1 MPKKILLADDSVTI
15 QKVVELTFME
25 GDYEVTCVSN
35 GKAAVQKLQEARPD
49 ILLCDVIM
57 PEMNGYEVAAFVKK
71 NPAFSS
77 IPVILLTGTFEPFDE
92 EKARGSGA
100 DTYITKPFDSRLLI
114 EKVEELISRR
124 AAMQV
129 APASGEAVKIFQS
142 RQEFT
147 LGALPEAPRVE
158 PSVLPGPRQP
168 GADAFMTEEP
178 EFMMPSEEV
187 GMATVRVLTKP
198 PEAPTPAE
206 EPQAPPA
213 PKQEDESPFMAP
225 SHEEAA
231 KPAAPPALPLTE
243 TPAQTHP
250 PVMEMPE
257 AVDLGPMKPED
268 AIPEAAFSD
277 VVAPAHEFL
286 PEPGEVVLTPDA
298 VAKPEEVPAPPE
310 IESGTVSV
318 GGAEDWGAPEKPA
331 SEAAVEAEEK
341 WAVFETG
348 TKEAEP
354 EPEIIHSM
362 ADQQEMVSEAQAVL
376 DQQQHLEHGAPEAR
390 TPFEEESIAAAV
402 EEYAAPVPEAVEAEA
417 TEEAPSPPPYE
428 EVPEQ
433 EVPYLPEEGV
443 ETGLPEIIEPV
454 PPSPSV
460 QVLEPEATLERE
472 VVPELHA
479 EAPVKHVSI
488 EEAAVEEPPTLD
500 QPSLDEPVPPA
511 PEIEAGELP
520 VMAVLPPLRPEM
532 DRSQLE
538 AMVRSLVE
546 EMAPRLIREAAA
558 AMSPEI
564 VRQVA
569 SEAVPEEARKAAAA
583 LVPEHARQAVAQAV
597 PGHVAELAQAA
608 LPAAIRAAAEPM
620 IPEIVRQVA
629 DEKAAEIIRQVA
641 ESTAPALVA
650 EAVKSALPEMVAKEI
665 REMAQSIIR
674 DVAWEVI
681 PELAESLIKRRIQEL
696 ESEVG

>member
-57 PEMNGYEVAAFVKK
+57 PEMNGYEVASFVKK

-147 LGALPEAPRVE
+147 LGALPESPRVE
-158 PSVLPGPRQP
+158 PSVLPGTRQP

-198 PEAPTPAE
+198 PEAPAPPE
-206 EPQAPPA
+206 EPPA
-213 PKQEDESPFMAP
+213 PAAEESPFMAP
-225 SHEEAA
+225 ALEEAE

-243 TPAQTHP
+243 THAQAHP
-250 PVMEMPE
+250 PAMEMPE

-286 PEPGEVVLTPDA
+286 PEPGEVVLPSEA
-298 VAKPEEVPAPPE
+298 VAKPEEVPAPPA
-310 IESGTVSV
+310 IESSTVSA
-318 GGAEDWGAPEKPA
+318 GGAEDWGSPEKPV

-348 TKEAEP
+348 AKEAEP

-362 ADQQEMVSEAQAVL
+362 ADQQEMVSEAQAIL
-376 DQQQHLEHGAPEAR
+376 DQQHLEHGAPEAR

-402 EEYAAPVPEAVEAEA
+402 EEYAAPVPEAADAEA

-479 EAPVKHVSI
+479 EVPVEHVSI

-500 QPSLDEPVPPA
+500 QPSLDEPVAPA

-520 VMAVLPPLRPEM
+520 AMAILPPLRPEM
-532 DRSQLE
+532 DRSQME
-538 AMVRSLVE
+538 AMIRSLVE

-558 AMSPEI
+558 ALSPEI

-650 EAVKSALPEMVAKEI
+650 EAVKSTLPEMVAKEI
-665 REMAQSIIR
+665 REMAKSIIT